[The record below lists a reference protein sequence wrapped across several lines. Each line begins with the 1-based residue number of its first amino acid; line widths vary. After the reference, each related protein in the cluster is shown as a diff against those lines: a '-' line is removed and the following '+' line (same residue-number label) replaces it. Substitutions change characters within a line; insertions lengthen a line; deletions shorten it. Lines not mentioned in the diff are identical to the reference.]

1 MATHGAR
8 GRSGGRPT
16 LEEVAA
22 RAGVG
27 RGTVSR
33 VINGSPRVSDT
44 TRAAVEAAVAEL
56 GYVPNPAARALA
68 ANRTD
73 AIALVVPEPETRFFA
88 EPYFSDIL
96 KGVGAELADTEM
108 QLLLIFAGS
117 DKERRRLAQYLAA
130 HRVDG
135 VLLVSVHADD
145 PLPDLLSQ
153 LEIPAVISGPRSAA
167 ETLTSVD
174 SDNYGGGRSAVEHLV
189 SRGRT
194 RIAHI
199 TGHLDVY
206 GAQRRVDGYRDAL
219 RDAGVDGDERLIEP
233 GDFTE
238 EGGRRAME
246 TLLARRPHLD
256 AVFAASDVTAAGAR
270 QVLREAGAARGGPP
284 YPRRRRPRR
293 LRRLG
298 HRPPHGPA
306 PHQRPPAHRGDG
318 PQDDRPAPHRDRGPT
333 SGDVAGP
340 GAAPDGAGH
349 GVGATDLVL
358 SGCWAPPALP
368 APPRLPGPGPGL
380 CVVRRPGGWSRTNAS
395 GVDGSWRAPC
405 ERRGDDRP
413 VRGRPAVCSR
423 PASAAT
429 VSPRPAPRRSG

>member
-1 MATHGAR
+1 MASHGAR

-33 VINGSPRVSDT
+33 VINGSPRVSDA

-56 GYVPNPAARALA
+56 GYVPNTAARALA

-88 EPYFSDIL
+88 EPYFSDML
-96 KGVGAELADTEM
+96 KGVGSELADTEM

-117 DKERRRLAQYLAA
+117 DRERERLAQYLAA

-167 ETLTSVD
+167 ESLASVD
-174 SDNYGGGRSAVEHLV
+174 SDNYGGARSAVEHLL
-189 SRGRT
+189 SRGCR

-199 TGHLDVY
+199 TGRLDVY
-206 GAQRRVDGYRDAL
+206 GAQRRVEGYREAL
-219 RDAGVDGDERLIEP
+219 RDAGVAVDEDLIEA

-238 EGGRRAME
+238 DGGRSAMRELLRRA
-246 TLLARRPHLD
+246 PDVD

-270 QVLREAGAARGGPP
+270 QVLREAGRRIPDDVALVGYDDSAIARHMEPP
-284 YPRRRRPRR
+284 LTSVRQPIEEMGRAMIDLLLTEIADRRPAASRGLER
-293 LRRLG
+293 
-298 HRPPHGPA
+298 
-306 PHQRPPAHRGDG
+306 HQVVLATELVER
-318 PQDDRPAPHRDRGPT
+318 T
-333 SGDVAGP
+333 S
-340 GAAPDGAGH
+340 
-349 GVGATDLVL
+349 
-358 SGCWAPPALP
+358 S
-368 APPRLPGPGPGL
+368 
-380 CVVRRPGGWSRTNAS
+380 
-395 GVDGSWRAPC
+395 
-405 ERRGDDRP
+405 
-413 VRGRPAVCSR
+413 
-423 PASAAT
+423 
-429 VSPRPAPRRSG
+429 

>member
-1 MATHGAR
+1 MASHGAR
-8 GRSGGRPT
+8 GRGGGRPT

-33 VINGSPRVSDT
+33 VINGSPRVSDA

-56 GYVPNPAARALA
+56 GYVPNTAARALA

-96 KGVGAELADTEM
+96 RGVGAALSDTEM

-117 DKERRRLAQYLAA
+117 DRERQRLADYLAA

-145 PLPDLLSQ
+145 PLPDMLAR

-167 ETLTSVD
+167 EALTSVD
-174 SDNYGGGRSAVEHLV
+174 SDNYGGARQAVEHLV
-189 SRGRT
+189 ARGRQ

-199 TGHLDVY
+199 TGRLDVY

-219 RDAGVDGDERLIEP
+219 RDAGRPVDDLMIEA
-233 GDFTE
+233 GDFSE
-238 EGGRRAME
+238 EGGRRAMAA
-246 TLLARRPHLD
+246 LLERRPDLD

-270 QVLREAGAARGGPP
+270 HALREAGRRIPEDVALVGYDDSAIARHMDPP
-284 YPRRRRPRR
+284 LTSVRQPIQEMGRTMIGLLLAEVADRRPAASRELDRR
-293 LRRLG
+293 QVVL
-298 HRPPHGPA
+298 
-306 PHQRPPAHRGDG
+306 
-318 PQDDRPAPHRDRGPT
+318 
-333 SGDVAGP
+333 
-340 GAAPDGAGH
+340 
-349 GVGATDLVL
+349 ATELVE
-358 SGCWAPPALP
+358 
-368 APPRLPGPGPGL
+368 R
-380 CVVRRPGGWSRTNAS
+380 AS
-395 GVDGSWRAPC
+395 S
-405 ERRGDDRP
+405 
-413 VRGRPAVCSR
+413 
-423 PASAAT
+423 
-429 VSPRPAPRRSG
+429 